1 MTTTSDAATFW
12 DRETSSPT
20 HTSWMEN
27 VAVRG
32 YINTWIMGRSD
43 GWPFKWFTEFL
54 QTRGTPRF
62 ERALSIGCG
71 TGPLERDLIN
81 RDLCGVVD
89 AFDGSLA
96 SVEIARREAVRAGHG
111 DRIHYFI
118 ADFNRPALPRRQYDA
133 VFFHQSLHH
142 VSKLEK
148 LLAAVSRSLKPG
160 GLLYLDEYIGPSR
173 FDWNDDLIAVHRK
186 MFSSMVPREARRV
199 ESLSLP
205 IQADDPSE
213 AIRSS
218 EIMPKVE
225 CGFDVVA
232 IRPYGGSL
240 LSVLYPWIDWTA
252 APDRLLQQLFDSE
265 RSLLESGTLPHY
277 HALVVATPKRG
288 LRGLTARADYFFR
301 PKLRRLRWELRRR
314 ILSKDAPF

>member
-1 MTTTSDAATFW
+1 M
-12 DRETSSPT
+12 
-20 HTSWMEN
+20 
-27 VAVRG
+27 
-32 YINTWIMGRSD
+32 
-43 GWPFKWFTEFL
+43 
-54 QTRGTPRF
+54 
-62 ERALSIGCG
+62 
-71 TGPLERDLIN
+71 
-81 RDLCGVVD
+81 
-89 AFDGSLA
+89 
-96 SVEIARREAVRAGHG
+96 ARRRPSRSPGARRHRAGYG

-118 ADFNRPALPRRQYDA
+118 ADFNRPALPRRRYDA

-148 LLAAVSRSLKPG
+148 LLADVSRSLKPG

-186 MFSSMVPREARRV
+186 MFSSMVPREAWRA

-205 IQADDPSE
+205 IQAYDPSE

-232 IRPYGGSL
+232 IRPFGGSL
-240 LSVLYPWIDWTA
+240 LAVLYSWIDWA
-252 APDRLLQQLFDSE
+252 VAPAGLVQQLIDCE
-265 RSLLESGTLPHY
+265 RSLLESGALPHY

-314 ILSKDAPF
+314 IQRKDVPF